1 MVVYGILNFEFD
13 IKFWILFRIYQL
25 FSMSTRLEGCSNQ
38 EMNIEGNILSLIH
51 LIDVLLSVLT

>member
-1 MVVYGILNFEFD
+1 MVVYGRLNFEFD

-51 LIDVLLSVLT
+51 LIDEHT